1 MLALKHKLDNTRILT
16 YDIGFKSVFGRST
29 ELMSRLI
36 STITGI
42 NYDLLKDNM
51 ILIVNEIPVIKKNE
65 KLKRCDFI
73 VRIGDGGLINLELN
87 RYSNAFSR
95 RKNFSYVTSLY
106 GRRTT
111 KGTNYEL
118 NLLLNQININAYNT
132 GDDVSPLEI
141 YELREEKS
149 NKVYYKEDIQFKIF
163 ELNIAKCY
171 QLYYNESDLRNDP
184 IILLG
189 ALLYCAN
196 SMEMSKVSGN
206 FFSKKENEIF
216 MDNVKS
222 LYDNSD
228 LLTIEELTQM
238 EQSCFDSTIK
248 DYEKR
253 IKQAKEEAKK
263 LELLKEENSE
273 KIKQLKEET
282 DKLKEETD
290 KLKEETDKL
299 KEETDKLKEESTAKI
314 DQTTREIVSNMLK
327 QGFKYEVISSITG
340 KSIDEI
346 KDIENNE

>member
-1 MLALKHKLDNTRILT
+1 M
-16 YDIGFKSVFGRST
+16 FGRST

-42 NYDLLKDNM
+42 NYDILKDNM

-189 ALLYCAN
+189 TLLYCAN

-282 DKLKEETD
+282 DKLKEE
-290 KLKEETDKL
+290 
-299 KEETDKLKEESTAKI
+299 STAKI

-346 KDIENNE
+346 KEIENNK

>member
-51 ILIVNEIPVIKKNE
+51 ILIVNEIPVIKKIE

-73 VRIGDGGLINLELN
+73 VRLGDGGLINLELN

-253 IKQAKEEAKK
+253 IKQAKEETE
-263 LELLKEENSE
+263 ELQEKNDKLKE
-273 KIKQLKEET
+273 KT

-290 KLKEETDKL
+290 KLKERNDKL
-299 KEETDKLKEESTAKI
+299 KERNDKLKEESTAKI
-314 DQTTREIVSNMLK
+314 NQTTREIVSNMLK

-346 KDIENNE
+346 KDIENNK

>member
-42 NYDLLKDNM
+42 NYDLLKDNI

-346 KDIENNE
+346 KDIENN

>member
-132 GDDVSPLEI
+132 GDDVPPLEI

-189 ALLYCAN
+189 ALLYCAS
-196 SMEMSKVSGN
+196 SMEMSKVSSN

-263 LELLKEENSE
+263 LELLKEENLE
-273 KIKQLKEET
+273 KIKQ
-282 DKLKEETD
+282 
-290 KLKEETDKL
+290 L

-327 QGFKYEVISSITG
+327 QGFKYEAISSITG

-346 KDIENNE
+346 KDIENNK

>member
-171 QLYYNESDLRNDP
+171 QLYYNESDLRNNP

-189 ALLYCAN
+189 ALLYCAS
-196 SMEMSKVSGN
+196 SMEMSKVSSN

-282 DKLKEETD
+282 DKLKEE
-290 KLKEETDKL
+290 
-299 KEETDKLKEESTAKI
+299 STAKI

-346 KDIENNE
+346 KEIENN

>member
-189 ALLYCAN
+189 ALLYCTN

-206 FFSKKENEIF
+206 FFSKKAKNLKRK
-216 MDNVKS
+216 VLQRLTK
-222 LYDNSD
+222 
-228 LLTIEELTQM
+228 LL
-238 EQSCFDSTIK
+238 
-248 DYEKR
+248 
-253 IKQAKEEAKK
+253 
-263 LELLKEENSE
+263 
-273 KIKQLKEET
+273 
-282 DKLKEETD
+282 DK
-290 KLKEETDKL
+290 
-299 KEETDKLKEESTAKI
+299 
-314 DQTTREIVSNMLK
+314 
-327 QGFKYEVISSITG
+327 
-340 KSIDEI
+340 
-346 KDIENNE
+346 

>member
-42 NYDLLKDNM
+42 NYDLLKDNI

-263 LELLKEENSE
+263 LELLKEENLE

-346 KDIENNE
+346 KDIENNK

>member
-1 MLALKHKLDNTRILT
+1 M
-16 YDIGFKSVFGRST
+16 FGRST

-42 NYDLLKDNM
+42 NYDILKDNM

-282 DKLKEETD
+282 DKLKEE
-290 KLKEETDKL
+290 
-299 KEETDKLKEESTAKI
+299 STAKI

-346 KDIENNE
+346 KEIENNK

>member
-1 MLALKHKLDNTRILT
+1 MLAIKHKLDNTRILT

-132 GDDVSPLEI
+132 GDDISPLEI
-141 YELREEKS
+141 YELREKKS

-282 DKLKEETD
+282 DKLKEE
-290 KLKEETDKL
+290 
-299 KEETDKLKEESTAKI
+299 STAKI

-346 KDIENNE
+346 KEIENN